1 MIAWLFAC
9 PALPSPGRAA
19 QAVQRRQH
27 RVADGRPVFDHAGL
41 QLRHRGL
48 QPVMVKRQRCCR
60 VGTGSEGEEGDPV
73 TPPAL
78 QKAGQD
84 LLRDRQ
90 PVLPRFAASQIF
102 GQHAG
107 RQIECHHQV
116 DPLAVHLDF
125 AFDQLRSGQRHD
137 RQRQQQKAQQRK
149 RSRAACAQ
157 RIGQRLDPGTGRHQ
171 KGRRCA
177 LPAAAQQRP
186 GRQQQQQEEHLG
198 VGEAHQAGPASEPS
212 NRLAAEV
219 SAPSISLASG

>member
-1 MIAWLFAC
+1 MIAWLLRL
-9 PALPSPGRAA
+9 PGVALVRPAA
-19 QAVQRRQH
+19 QVVQRRQH
-27 RVADGRPVFDHAGL
+27 RVADGRTIFDHSGL

-48 QPVMVKRQRCCR
+48 QPVMVKRQRCRR
-60 VGTGSEGEEGDPV
+60 VGTGSKGEEGDPV
-73 TPPAL
+73 APPAL

-137 RQRQQQKAQQRK
+137 RQCQQQKAQQRK

-157 RIGQRLDPGTGRHQ
+157 RIGQRLDPGTGRQQ

-186 GRQQQQQEEHLG
+186 GR
-198 VGEAHQAGPASEPS
+198 
-212 NRLAAEV
+212 
-219 SAPSISLASG
+219 